1 MEVKVELGFTQ
12 AGIGAPF
19 ITLNDPVKGIIG
31 STDYYIGG
39 GEVYVDVS
47 RWFKALSLSRGK
59 SRELDRFDSGKLS
72 VVFDNSLR
80 LFDPTYESSPF
91 FGQIVPKRAVRVTVD
106 GVVEFTGVVDDWNIA
121 YEPSGNSE
129 AALVASDNFAIL
141 ANNILTNF
149 SSAQQLTG
157 ARIEAALDDVS
168 WPAAR
173 RNIDAGEETIIATS
187 ASNDNLLAYLN
198 RIEQSELGFL
208 FIDKEG
214 NVRFISRN
222 GSFGASVVTLADDG
236 TGVPYTNIEATY
248 GSEFLYNKVT
258 VTAGTAS
265 ATQED
270 TFSQALY
277 GSQDYELTT
286 LNIPSRVSPIAGAL
300 LTKYKEPEY
309 RFQNLTVSLDTV
321 TAGQRAD
328 LLAVELG
335 DIIQVKFTPSRI
347 PPAITRLARVI
358 GIEQTINN
366 QENRIAFQLASIE
379 GSPLVISSPAF
390 GIIGEGTI
398 GF

>member
-1 MEVKVELGFTQ
+1 MDVKVELGFTQ

-31 STDYYIGG
+31 ATNYYIGG
-39 GEVYVDVS
+39 GEVFVDVS
-47 RWFKALSLSRGK
+47 RWFKSLSLSRGK

-72 VVFDNSLR
+72 VVFDNSKR
-80 LFDPTYESSPF
+80 LFDPTFASSPF

-129 AALVASDNFAIL
+129 AALVASDNFALL
-141 ANNILTNF
+141 ANNILTSF
-149 SSAQQLTG
+149 SSSQELTG
-157 ARIEAALDDVS
+157 ARIEAALDDVA
-168 WPAAR
+168 WPSAR
-173 RNIDAGEETIIATS
+173 RNIDAGEETIIATTNN
-187 ASNDNLLAYLN
+187 NDNLLSYLTKV
-198 RIEQSELGFL
+198 EASELGFL

-214 NVRFISRN
+214 NVRFVSRN
-222 GSFGASVVTLADDG
+222 GSFGATVLTLADDG
-236 TGVPYTNIEATY
+236 TGVPYTNIQATY

-258 VTAGTAS
+258 LSNGSAT

-270 TFSQALY
+270 AFSQAIY
-277 GSQDYELTT
+277 GSLDYELET
-286 LNIPSRVSPIAGAL
+286 LNIDSRLSPIAGAL
-300 LTKYKEPEY
+300 LTKYKQPEY
-309 RFQNLTVSLDTV
+309 RFQNVEVALEAV

-335 DIIQVKFTPSRI
+335 DIVQVKFTPSNL